1 MASRSVA
8 RRKGGGA
15 QLRARKG
22 SWTPAKRNRFLARLA
37 ETLNVRASVRSVR
50 LSEGGLYKLR
60 RRDPAFAA
68 AWDQTIVEAYGKVE
82 MLLLERALM
91 GDAGSKP
98 RATDDTRRLDT
109 LSERALLALA
119 NQHRQTA
126 RDLRAAAGKAEGS
139 SALEEEFGARD
150 RLVAKLAEIEARL
163 VAEDGE

>member
-1 MASRSVA
+1 MASKISA
-8 RRKGGGA
+8 CRKGGGA
-15 QLRARKG
+15 QSCASRG
-22 SWTPAKRNRFLARLA
+22 SWTPARRSRFLARLA
-37 ETLNVRASVRSVR
+37 ETLNVRAPVRSVH

-82 MLLLERALM
+82 MLLLERALI
-91 GDAGSKP
+91 GKAASKA
-98 RATDDTRRLDT
+98 RATGDSRHLDT

-126 RDLRAAAGKAEGS
+126 RDLRAATEKAAGS
-139 SALEEEFGARD
+139 DALEEGFGARD

-163 VAEDGE
+163 AAEDAE